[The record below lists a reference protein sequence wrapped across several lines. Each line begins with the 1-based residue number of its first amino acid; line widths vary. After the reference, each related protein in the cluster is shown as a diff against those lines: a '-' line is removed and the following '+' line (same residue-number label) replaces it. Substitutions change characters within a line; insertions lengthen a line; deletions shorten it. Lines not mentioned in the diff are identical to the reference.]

1 MKKSLAY
8 FILVICLLLYGCT
21 PTKEEPKESKSPEF
35 EIKENK
41 VKIGKYGVDGILT
54 IPVSDEVCP
63 IVVMVQGSGQSDY
76 NAMPLADIAAGLA
89 EKGIASIRITK
100 RFYQFPE
107 LYNNSSTVYEEVL
120 DDIYEAIDYVAN
132 VESVDKEKV
141 YLLGHSFGAML
152 GPKIV
157 SEKEIICGF
166 ISMAGSSR
174 KLEDII
180 LDQNKAYLE
189 EMVLDDQQREKML
202 QEVVDVVEEIKKA
215 DPASDKLLLDIPSKY
230 WCSLN
235 EIDYNALAK
244 DMDAPVLILQGTEDI
259 QIYADK
265 DFPELKSI
273 YGENGESILYDGLDH
288 LFMKKGDTHISEEVI
303 NDIAE
308 WIKNLSLQSRRGN
321 EA

>member
-8 FILVICLLLYGCT
+8 LVLVICLLLYGCT
-21 PTKEEPKESKSPEF
+21 SAKEEPKESKSPEF

-54 IPVSDEVCP
+54 IPVMDEVCP

-76 NAMPLADIAAGLA
+76 NAMPLADIATGLA

-132 VESVDKEKV
+132 VESVDKDKI

-157 SEKEIICGF
+157 REKDIICGF
-166 ISMAGSSR
+166 ISMAGSPR

-180 LDQNKAYLE
+180 LDQNKAYLYAT
-189 EMVLDDQQREKML
+189 VWDKQQRDKLL
-202 QEVVDVVEEIKKA
+202 QEVVDIVAEIKNA
-215 DPASDKLLLDIPSKY
+215 DPDSDKLLLDIPSKY

-235 EIDYNALAK
+235 EIDYNAIAK
-244 DMDAPVLILQGTEDI
+244 DTDVPVLILQGTEDI

-273 YGENGESILYDGLDH
+273 YGEKADSVLYDGLDH
-288 LFMKKGDTHISEEVI
+288 LFMKKGDTHINEEVVK
-303 NDIAE
+303 DIAE
-308 WIKNLSLQSRRGN
+308 WIKK
-321 EA
+321 

>member
-8 FILVICLLLYGCT
+8 LVLVICLLLYGCT
-21 PTKEEPKESKSPEF
+21 FAKEKPKESKSPEY

-63 IVVMVQGSGQSDY
+63 VVVMVQGSGQSDY
-76 NAMPLADIAAGLA
+76 NAMPLADIATGLA
-89 EKGIASIRITK
+89 KKGIASIRITK

-107 LYNNSSTVYEEVL
+107 LYNNSSTVNEEVL

-152 GPKIV
+152 GPKII
-157 SEKEIICGF
+157 SEKDIICGF
-166 ISMAGSSR
+166 ISMAGSPR

-189 EMVLDDQQREKML
+189 VTVWNKQQRDKLL
-202 QEVVDVVEEIKKA
+202 QEVVDIVAEIKNA
-215 DPASDKLLLDIPSKY
+215 DPDSDKLLLDIPSKY

-244 DMDAPVLILQGTEDI
+244 DMDVPVLILQGTDDI

-265 DFPELKSI
+265 DFPALKSI
-273 YGENGESILYDGLDH
+273 YGEKADSILYDGLDH
-288 LFMKKGDTHISEEVI
+288 LFMNKGNTHINEEVVKNI
-303 NDIAE
+303 VE
-308 WIKNLSLQSRRGN
+308 WIKK
-321 EA
+321 

>member
-8 FILVICLLLYGCT
+8 LVLVICLLLYGCT
-21 PTKEEPKESKSPEF
+21 FAKEKPKESKSPEY

-63 IVVMVQGSGQSDY
+63 VVVMVQGSGQSDY
-76 NAMPLADIAAGLA
+76 NAMPLADIATGLA
-89 EKGIASIRITK
+89 KKGIASIRITK

-107 LYNNSSTVYEEVL
+107 FYNNSSTVNEEVL

-152 GPKIV
+152 GPKII
-157 SEKEIICGF
+157 SEKDIICGF
-166 ISMAGSSR
+166 ISMAGSPR

-189 EMVLDDQQREKML
+189 VTVWNKQQRDKLL
-202 QEVVDVVEEIKKA
+202 QEVVDIVAEIKNA
-215 DPASDKLLLDIPSKY
+215 DPDSDKLLLDIPSKY

-244 DMDAPVLILQGTEDI
+244 DMDVPVLILQGTDDI

-265 DFPELKSI
+265 DFPALKAI
-273 YGENGESILYDGLDH
+273 YGEKADSILYDGLDH
-288 LFMKKGDTHISEEVI
+288 LFMNKGDTHINEEVVK
-303 NDIAE
+303 DIAE
-308 WIKNLSLQSRRGN
+308 WIKK
-321 EA
+321 